1 MNSNDIRE
9 QKIDTLN
16 ELISVTRNSADF
28 YGEAAGEVGNPQLQ
42 SLFRNM
48 ADAKCGIVDSLSREV
63 KTDGGEPK
71 DSAGFQGSLHR
82 MYGEMRGKLGGD
94 DYSYVEQ
101 LEASEDRML
110 DAYRNVLDDGDASQ
124 QVKSAVREYLPQV
137 IEQHNLMRDRKWMM
151 EGDPS
156 RH

>member
-63 KTDGGEPK
+63 KTEGGEPK

-82 MYGEMRGKLGGD
+82 SLR
-94 DYSYVEQ
+94 
-101 LEASEDRML
+101 
-110 DAYRNVLDDGDASQ
+110 
-124 QVKSAVREYLPQV
+124 VR
-137 IEQHNLMRDRKWMM
+137 H
-151 EGDPS
+151 
-156 RH
+156 

>member
-16 ELISVTRNSADF
+16 ELISVTRNSANF
-28 YGEAAGEVGNPQLQ
+28 YGEAASEVNNPQLQ

-48 ADAKCGIVDSLSREV
+48 ADAKCGIADSLSREV
-63 KTDGGEPK
+63 KTAGGEPK

-82 MYGEMRGKLGGD
+82 MYGELRGKLGGD

-110 DAYRNVLDDGDASQ
+110 HAYRDVVRDDDTPQA
-124 QVKSAVREYLPQV
+124 VKAAVNQYLPQV
-137 IEQHNLMRDRKWMM
+137 TEQHNLMRDKKWMM
-151 EGDPS
+151 ERDS
-156 RH
+156 SH

>member
-16 ELISVTRNSADF
+16 ELISVTRNSAEF
-28 YGEAAGEVGNPQLQ
+28 YGKAADEVENRQLQ

-48 ADAKCGIVDSLSREV
+48 ADAKCGIADSLSREV
-63 KTDGGEPK
+63 RSAGGEPK
-71 DSAGFQGSLHR
+71 DSSGFQGSLHR
-82 MYGEMRGKLGGD
+82 MYGEVRGKLGGD
-94 DYSYVEQ
+94 DYTYVEQ

-110 DAYRNVLDDGDASQ
+110 DAYRDVVRDEDTPQA
-124 QVKSAVREYLPQV
+124 VKAAVNQYLPQV
-137 IEQHNLMRDRKWMM
+137 AEQHKLMRDRKWMM
-151 EGDPS
+151 EGDAS